1 MICFVAIL
9 IYVDIY
15 NIYGCDIDIAALLI
29 YVAIY
34 NIHGCYIDICG
45 YIWYMWLYI
54 IYLAA
59 ILIYIWLLY
68 WYTLIYMAAIYNIFG
83 SNIDIW
89 LIYWYIYIWLLYWY
103 LWLYIKY
110 LAAILIWNAG
120 HSPSGTSEAC
130 RCTWPNCST
139 IFYFFSTIFQQYF
152 NNSPTIVQQ

>member
-1 MICFVAIL
+1 MWLYIYIIYCC
-9 IYVDIY
+9 YVDICGY
-15 NIYGCDIDIAALLI
+15 IQYIWLLYSYMWLYMI

-34 NIHGCYIDICG
+34 NILGCNID
-45 YIWYMWLYI
+45 
-54 IYLAA
+54 
-59 ILIYIWLLY
+59 IYIWLLY

-89 LIYWYIYIWLLYWY
+89 LIYWYIYIYIWLLYWY